1 VVGLVLLLPLP
12 CLLVALLLMMMV
24 VVVVV
29 QPVELS
35 LL

>member
-24 VVVVV
+24 VVVV